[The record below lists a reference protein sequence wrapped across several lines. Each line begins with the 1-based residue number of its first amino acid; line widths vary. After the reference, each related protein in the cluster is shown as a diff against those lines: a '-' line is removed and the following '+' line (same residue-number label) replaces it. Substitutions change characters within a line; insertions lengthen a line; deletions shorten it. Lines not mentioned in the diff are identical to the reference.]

1 MALGRGLGAILS
13 EVEEAYEKD
22 LSDIDSFELESQGAR
37 VEELPVDRISENP
50 FQPRKHFD
58 EQALKELSQSIAEHG
73 LLQPIVVI
81 EKEDGYLLIAGERRL
96 RAHKLA
102 KLTNIKAII
111 ADADIDEVRL
121 RELALI
127 ENIQRENLNAI
138 ELANSYAEL
147 IEVHNITHDDLSSIV
162 HKSRSQITNTMR
174 LLSLSPYVQEQLVD
188 GKISQGHAK
197 VLVGLDEKKQK
208 IVIDSI
214 IGQKLSVRDTE
225 NMVKK
230 YKGNVSVNVPKT
242 VTPNLLEKYADV
254 LAEALPFKY
263 KLKTKS
269 IEISFENEKEV
280 ENFLAQLQAMNDK
293 KINTLFKRMLK

>member
-1 MALGRGLGAILS
+1 MALGRGLGDILS

-22 LSDIDSFELESQGAR
+22 LSGINSFELEAQGAR
-37 VEELPVDRISENP
+37 VEDIDVETITPNP

-58 EQALKELSQSIAEHG
+58 EQALKELSESIAEHG

-81 EKEDGYLLIAGERRL
+81 EKEEGYLLIAGERRL

-102 KLTNIKAII
+102 KLATVKAII
-111 ADADIDEVRL
+111 ADADIDDIKL
-121 RELALI
+121 RELALL

-147 IEVHNITHDDLSSIV
+147 IEVHEITHDSLSSIV

-174 LLSLSPYVQEQLVD
+174 LLSLSHYAQDQLIS

-208 IVIDSI
+208 VIIDSV
-214 IGQKLSVRDTE
+214 IGQKLSVRETE
-225 NMVKK
+225 NMVKNHK
-230 YKGNVSVNVPKT
+230 ENPTKNTTTKIVK
-242 VTPNLLEKYADV
+242 NLTKEYTKKIESL
-254 LAEALPFKY
+254 LPFSHKI
-263 KLKTKS
+263 KAKS
-269 IEISFENEKEV
+269 IEINFTDEKDIK
-280 ENFLAQLQAMNDK
+280 NFLTFLEK
-293 KINTLFKRMLK
+293 L

>member
-242 VTPNLLEKYADV
+242 ATSSLLEKYADV

>member
-1 MALGRGLGAILS
+1 MALGRGLGEILS

-22 LSDIDSFELESQGAR
+22 LSNIDSFELESQGAR
-37 VEELPVDRISENP
+37 VEDIDVNRIAANP

-102 KLTNIKAII
+102 KLTKIKAII
-111 ADADIDEVRL
+111 ANVDIDEVRL

-174 LLSLSPYVQEQLVD
+174 LLSLSPYVQEQLVE

-225 NMVKK
+225 NMVKNH
-230 YKGNVSVNVPKT
+230 KGDVSANIPKKAKST
-242 VTPNLLEKYADV
+242 LLEKYTDV
-254 LAEALPFKY
+254 LAELLPFKY
-263 KLKTKS
+263 KLKAKS
-269 IEISFENEKEV
+269 IEISFNNEKEV
-280 ENFLAQLQAMNDK
+280 EDFLTQFHTLNAK
-293 KINTLFKRMLK
+293 K

>member
-1 MALGRGLGAILS
+1 MALGRGLGDILS
-13 EVEEAYEKD
+13 EVEEAYKKD
-22 LSDIDSFELESQGAR
+22 LSDIESFDLEASGAR
-37 VEELPVDRISENP
+37 VEELLVDEISPNP
-50 FQPRKHFD
+50 YQPRKHFD
-58 EQALKELSQSIAEHG
+58 EDALHELSLSVQKHG

-81 EKEDGYLLIAGERRL
+81 EKENGYLLIAGERRL

-102 KLTNIKAII
+102 KISTIKAIV
-111 ADADIDEVRL
+111 ADADIDDFKL

-147 IEVHNITHDDLSSIV
+147 IEVHSITHDELSSIV

-174 LLSLSPYVQEQLVD
+174 LLALSTYAKDKLSS

-208 IVIDSI
+208 IIIDSI
-214 IGQKLSVRDTE
+214 IGQKLSERDAE

-230 YKGNVSVNVPKT
+230 HKSNPSMSIKK
-242 VTPNLLEKYADV
+242 PNSFSIKKYNDE
-254 LAEALPFKY
+254 LKLSLPFAHKV
-263 KLKTKS
+263 KSQS
-269 IEISFENEKEV
+269 IEISFSNETDI
-280 ENFLAQLQAMNDK
+280 ENFLTFLK
-293 KINTLFKRMLK
+293 KL

>member
-1 MALGRGLGAILS
+1 MALGRGLGEILS
-13 EVEEAYEKD
+13 EVEEAYERD

-37 VEELPVDRISENP
+37 VEEIAVESIAANP

-58 EQALKELSQSIAEHG
+58 EQALKELSQSITEHG

-81 EKEDGYLLIAGERRL
+81 EKGDGYLLIAGERRL

-111 ADADIDEVRL
+111 ANVDIDDIRL

-147 IEVHNITHDDLSSIV
+147 IEVHNITHDELSSIV

-174 LLSLSPYVQEQLVD
+174 LLSLSSYAQDQLVE

-197 VLVGLDEKKQK
+197 VLVGLDDKKQK
-208 IVIDSI
+208 VVIDSV

-225 NMVKK
+225 NMVKSHK
-230 YKGNVSVNVPKT
+230 ENVPVT
-242 VTPNLLEKYADV
+242 VPKAATVKLLEKYADDFS
-254 LAEALPFKY
+254 ENLPFKY
-263 KLKTKS
+263 KLKAKS
-269 IEISFENEKEV
+269 IEISFDNEKEV
-280 ENFLAQLQAMNDK
+280 EKFLLQIETNK
-293 KINTLFKRMLK
+293 NK

>member
-1 MALGRGLGAILS
+1 MALGRGLGEILS

-22 LSDIDSFELESQGAR
+22 LSNIDNFELESQGAR
-37 VEELPVDRISENP
+37 VEEIAVNRIAANP

-102 KLTNIKAII
+102 KITNIKAII
-111 ADADIDEVRL
+111 ANVDIDEIRL

-174 LLSLSPYVQEQLVD
+174 LLSLSSYAQEQLAE

-208 IVIDSI
+208 IVIDSV
-214 IGQKLSVRDTE
+214 IGQKLSVRETE
-225 NMVKK
+225 NMVKS
-230 YKGNVSVNVPKT
+230 YKDDVSENVPKKA
-242 VTPNLLEKYADV
+242 TPSLLEKYADA
-254 LAEALPFKY
+254 LAETLPFKH

-269 IEISFENEKEV
+269 IEITFNNEKEV
-280 ENFLAQLQAMNDK
+280 ENFLAQFHAK
-293 KINTLFKRMLK
+293 